1 VSDER
6 KPGLPRREALR
17 ITAVAGISLVLGG
30 GLFAEVL
37 RQAGL
42 YRARVTR
49 TQLGTLVTITAV
61 HPDKAGAHVMVD
73 KAFAEIERLESVLSR
88 YRSDTPLA
96 RLNRDRVLHGAP
108 EELTLVLGR
117 ALEYGKMTG
126 GAFDVTVAPLV
137 DLYKAH
143 FAGTDVPP
151 PDAQVDRARSLVD
164 YRAVRVEGDDLF
176 LDRPGASITLD
187 GIAKGYV
194 VDRAVAALMAAG
206 AERVLVAASG
216 DMAPGAVA
224 GSEEP
229 WRIAVQDPRSEGSL
243 GVLALEA
250 DCIASSG
257 DYEQAYTRDLRY
269 NHIIDPR
276 TGRSPENTS
285 GVTVVG
291 PPPMDAAA
299 MATASFVLGPS
310 EGVAFLER
318 LDGVEGMVISK
329 DQQQFRTRGF
339 NHYLA

>member
-1 VSDER
+1 VSDQR

-17 ITAVAGISLVLGG
+17 ITAVAGVSLALGG
-30 GLFAEVL
+30 GLVAEVL

-42 YRARVTR
+42 YRSRVTR
-49 TQLGTLVTITAV
+49 TQLGTLVTITVV
-61 HPDKAGAHVMVD
+61 HPDKTSAHAMVD
-73 KAFAEIERLESVLSR
+73 RAFAEIERLENVLSR
-88 YRSDTPLA
+88 YRPETPLA
-96 RLNRDRVLHGAP
+96 RLNREGSLAGAP
-108 EELTLVLGR
+108 EELTFVLDR
-117 ALEYGKMTG
+117 ALQYGRMTG

-151 PDAQVDRARSLVD
+151 PDARVEQARALVD
-164 YRAVRVEGDDLF
+164 YRAVRVEGERVF
-176 LDRPGASITLD
+176 LDRPGASVTLD

-194 VDRAVAALMAAG
+194 VDKALAALMAAG

-216 DMAPGAVA
+216 DMAPGALP
-224 GSEEP
+224 GSDEP
-229 WRIAVQDPRSEGSL
+229 WRIAVQDPRSDGSL

-250 DCIASSG
+250 DCVASSG
-257 DYEQAYTRDLRY
+257 DYEQAFTRDLRY

-291 PPPMDAAA
+291 PTALDADAIS
-299 MATASFVLGPS
+299 TSSFVLGPN
-310 EGVAFLER
+310 EGLAFLER
-318 LDGVEGMVISK
+318 LDGVEGMVVSK

-339 NHYLA
+339 KHYLV